1 MDSCALVKIT
11 FYSKPEMSVWFWK
24 VICWYQN
31 GGCIFDRTGCFS
43 DLLQLVLRI
52 YDCRFLER
60 SSISLIVFR
69 CFYQNYAHWNLMVLG
84 DKLFHR
90 KKIMKMLVKYKSI
103 KDGVWPQKERNTLYK
118 LPTPPP
124 FDYCTPSL
132 ICSNCLKVT
141 HLLSLTLASGW
152 PLTLWTLKSFD
163 NMH

>member
-1 MDSCALVKIT
+1 MDSCALVKIA

-31 GGCIFDRTGCFS
+31 GGCIFDTTRCFS
-43 DLLQLVLRI
+43 DLLQLLLRI

-60 SSISLIVFR
+60 SSISWIVFR
-69 CFYQNYAHWNLMVLG
+69 CFYQNYANWKLMVLG

-90 KKIMKMLVKYKSI
+90 KKIMKMPVKYKSI
-103 KDGVWPQKERNTLYK
+103 KMVCEHKRKGTHFTSFWHHPQ
-118 LPTPPP
+118 

-152 PLTLWTLKSFD
+152 PLAPWTLKSLD

>member
-1 MDSCALVKIT
+1 MDSCALVKIA

-60 SSISLIVFR
+60 SSISWIVIR
-69 CFYQNYAHWNLMVLG
+69 CFYQNYAHWKLMVLG

-103 KDGVWPQKERNTLYK
+103 KMACDHKRKGTHFTSFQHHPHLNIVHLVLSVQFVWK
-118 LPTPPP
+118 
-124 FDYCTPSL
+124 
-132 ICSNCLKVT
+132 
-141 HLLSLTLASGW
+141 W
-152 PLTLWTLKSFD
+152 PIFYPYLWQVD
-163 NMH
+163 DH